1 MNEPA
6 SSLVTIMFTDLVG
19 STELLSRAGDED
31 AQRIFRAHHDLLA
44 EVAGAHRGE
53 EVKWL
58 GDGLMVAFPS
68 AADAVRAAVAMQQA
82 SGRTVGGERLAIRVG
97 LNAGETLRDAA
108 DWFGT
113 PVVVARRLCDRA
125 DAGQIICSAVVASLL
140 DGRSSFGFS
149 DLGDLELK
157 GVSRPVAAL
166 AVDYEPETAGAGL
179 ALAVACVGRDAE
191 LRRLGTRLS
200 EASAGRGGLVLVAG
214 EPGIGKTRLVT
225 ELAGRAERDGAL
237 VLWGRCYEG
246 DWTPPF
252 APFTEALDAH
262 VATVP
267 PDQLRA
273 DLSTGGAVL
282 AQLVP
287 ALRAALPDLPEAVP
301 LPPDEERFR
310 LFEAATQF
318 LLRCSER
325 HPVLLCLDDLHWAD
339 KGSVGML
346 RHLARQVPRHRVL
359 VAGTYRDAEIGEGH
373 PLSDALGAFPRETT
387 FEKVKV
393 EGLGAEGTAALLAAF
408 GDQEVEDRV
417 GEAWSKETAG
427 NPFFIAELAR
437 YLTEEGLL
445 YRAEDG
451 RWTTDR
457 PLAELPLP
465 DSVRDVVARRMARL
479 DDGARRLLSVASA
492 FEGPIRFE
500 VVALVAELSE
510 DGALDAIDEALA
522 AGALDDAGPVDT
534 YMFHHALIRH
544 TLYEQLSPS
553 RRLRLHRRVA
563 EALEAAGGTPLDPAD
578 AGEIAVQWHRS
589 AGLPG
594 AERGVEAA
602 LLAADHAQTRGGHDE
617 TVRFLRIAL
626 DLLPPDD
633 PRRPRLLGRLGI
645 VLAWALDFA
654 AAVRVATE
662 AGEAIAET
670 EDKAAAAEYLSDAT
684 YVCGIAGGITSAW
697 ELAGRGLAYCNARD
711 VAWARLLSYEYE
723 RRAAEDSQHSGIPL
737 DTEERRESARILR
750 RAGLDPLGPAPM
762 EAVFDSRQEALESSN
777 LMILSGWAGEYAPSL
792 ALLVAEAL
800 EAESLGRLLRAGRAW
815 SMAGHC
821 QASLGRLD
829 ETRRA
834 VERVQSLAVRL
845 GITMPHLLYSRYV
858 LASALDEGWDELG
871 GIFGALTSSRRPE
884 HAWFRGY
891 SLAALATIAARKGNR
906 DDALGHLDDLL
917 PWLNLTPTWGIGF
930 SSAACGAAETLW
942 LLDVTRHLEV
952 VDRAVHRLGQA
963 DFRYAMHD
971 WRLATARLRALTGQ
985 HDDARAWFAEAR
997 RVLDG
1002 QGERPL
1008 RAICDHDEALMFV
1021 RRGEPGDTERAQH
1034 LLTAARRQ
1042 FEELGMTG
1050 WIRRADE
1057 LAARLG

>member
-1 MNEPA
+1 VSDAA

-44 EVAGAHRGE
+44 EVVGAHRGE

-82 SGRTVGGERLAIRVG
+82 SRRTVQGERLAIRVG

-140 DGRSSFGFS
+140 EGRGEFAFS
-149 DLGDLELK
+149 DLGELDLK
-157 GVSRPVAAL
+157 GVPKPIAAL
-166 AVDYEPETAGAGL
+166 TVVHEIDTGAAGL
-179 ALAVACVGRDAE
+179 ATAVPCVGREAE
-191 LRRLGTRLS
+191 LRRLTARLA
-200 EASAGRGGLVLVAG
+200 EAAAARGGVALVAG

-237 VLWGRCYEG
+237 VLWGHCYEG
-246 DWTPPF
+246 DWTPPY
-252 APFTEALDAH
+252 APFAEALDAY
-262 VATVP
+262 VTMAS

-273 DLSTGGAVL
+273 DLSTAGGVL

-287 ALRAALPDLPEAVP
+287 ALRTVLPDLPEAVP

-310 LFEAATQF
+310 LFEAATEF

-325 HPVLLCLDDLHWAD
+325 RPLLLCLDDLHWAD

-346 RHLARQVPRHRVL
+346 RHLARQVVRRRVL
-359 VAGTYRDAEIGEGH
+359 VAGTYRDAEVGDGH
-373 PLSDALGAFPRETT
+373 PLADALGAFPRETT
-387 FEKVKV
+387 FEKIRL
-393 EGLGAEGTAALLAAF
+393 EGLGAEATAALLGAF

-417 GEAWSKETAG
+417 GAAWSKETAG

-445 YRAEDG
+445 YRAADG

-479 DDGARRLLSVASA
+479 GDGARKLLSVASA
-492 FEGPIRFE
+492 FEGPFRFE
-500 VVALVAELSE
+500 VVASVADLSE
-510 DGALDAIDEALA
+510 DDALDAVDEALA
-522 AGALDDAGPVDT
+522 ARALDPAGPTDT
-534 YMFHHALIRH
+534 YLFHHALIRH

-553 RRLRLHRRVA
+553 RTVRLHRRVA
-563 EALEAAGGTPLDPAD
+563 EALEAAGASQLDPAD

-602 LLAADHAQTRGGHDE
+602 LAAADHAQTRGGHDE
-617 TVRFLRIAL
+617 AVRFLRIAL
-626 DLLPPDD
+626 DLLPDD
-633 PRRPRLLGRLGI
+633 DERRPRLLGRLGI

-654 AAVRVATE
+654 AAGRVATE
-662 AGEAIAET
+662 AGDAIAEA
-670 EDKAAAAEYLSDAT
+670 EDKAAAAEYLADAT
-684 YVCGIAGGITSAW
+684 YVCGIAGGSVTAW
-697 ELAGRGLAYCNARD
+697 ELAGQGLAYCSTRD
-711 VAWARLLSYEYE
+711 VTWARLLSYDYE
-723 RRAAEDSQHSGIPL
+723 RRAAEDASHPGIPL
-737 DTEERRESARILR
+737 DTQERRESARILR
-750 RAGLDPLGPAPM
+750 QARLDPLGPGPM
-762 EAVFDSRQEALESSN
+762 EAVFDSRQEAFESNN
-777 LMILSGWAGEYAPSL
+777 LMVLTAWAGEYVRTSTLL
-792 ALLVAEAL
+792 AAEAR
-800 EAESLGRLLRAGRAW
+800 EAESAGRFFRAARAW
-815 SMAGHC
+815 VMAAHC
-821 QASLGRLD
+821 QASLGQ
-829 ETRRA
+829 
-834 VERVQSLAVRL
+834 VQEARQSIEWARSLAARAGTTV
-845 GITMPHLLYSRYV
+845 PHLLVAQWTLAAV
-858 LASALDEGWDELG
+858 LDKGWDEVRPV
-871 GIFGALTSSRRPE
+871 FEALTASKRPE

-891 SLAALATIAARKGNR
+891 AVSALATMAARDGEAAA
-906 DDALGHLDDLL
+906 ALPYFDELV
-917 PWLNLTPTWGIGF
+917 PWLASAPTWTVGF
-930 SSAACGAAETLW
+930 TVVACDAAETLW
-942 LLDVTRHLEV
+942 FLDLTRHADV
-952 VDRAVHRLGQA
+952 VDRALHRLGQA
-963 DFRYAMHD
+963 DFRYPAHD
-971 WRLATARLRALTGQ
+971 WRLATARLRALTGH
-985 HDDARAWFAEAR
+985 HDEARSWFAEAR
-997 RVLDG
+997 RVLAE
-1002 QGERPL
+1002 QGARPL
-1008 RAICDHDEALMFV
+1008 SAIVDHDEALMYA
-1021 RRGEPGDTERAQH
+1021 RREEPGDGDRAQP
-1034 LLTAARRQ
+1034 LVAAARRQ

-1057 LAARLG
+1057 LATRLG